1 CPLISHLSN
10 NPLILDQFWNPMIT
24 LPQAQYIAYQL
35 TRKLPADSVEKFS
48 ETLLDAKVELNPHQ
62 IEAALFAFRSP
73 LSGGAIL
80 ADEVG
85 LGKTIEAGILI
96 SQKWAEGNRRILILC
111 PSSLRTQWANE
122 LYDKFYLKSIILEGN
137 TFKREWNEGKRN
149 PFEQDRIV
157 IAPYHFAKNKERQCW
172 R

>member
-1 CPLISHLSN
+1 
-10 NPLILDQFWNPMIT
+10 MIT

-62 IEAALFAFRSP
+62 IEVALFAFRSP

-85 LGKTIEAGILI
+85 LGKTIVAGILMP
-96 SQKWAEGNRRILILC
+96 QKWAKGIGG
-111 PSSLRTQWANE
+111 
-122 LYDKFYLKSIILEGN
+122 F
-137 TFKREWNEGKRN
+137 
-149 PFEQDRIV
+149 
-157 IAPYHFAKNKERQCW
+157 
-172 R
+172 